1 MVDRRLNGDGMD
13 GETPVEQPHTSR
25 IYDYFLGGKD
35 NYEADRQAAEEI
47 LRAWPDIRIAA
58 RVNRRFMHRSTRFL
72 AEAGIRQ
79 FLDIGTGI
87 PTEPNLHQI
96 AQQVAPD
103 ARVVYVDNDP
113 LVLAHARALMTG
125 SEQGAT
131 TYIEG
136 DVTDPDAILRDPELL
151 GSLDLSRPVGLSM
164 IALLHFVELS
174 VDQIVKTF
182 LDALAPGSHLVICT
196 ITADF
201 APEQVRAAQ
210 EVYRIRKL
218 PALVRT
224 RQEVTSWFTGLDLV
238 APGIVPPH
246 RWHLMESA
254 AISPSFD
261 AKVSCYCGV
270 ARKP

>member
-1 MVDRRLNGDGMD
+1 MD

-174 VDQIVKTF
+174 VDQI
-182 LDALAPGSHLVICT
+182 
-196 ITADF
+196 
-201 APEQVRAAQ
+201 
-210 EVYRIRKL
+210 
-218 PALVRT
+218 
-224 RQEVTSWFTGLDLV
+224 
-238 APGIVPPH
+238 
-246 RWHLMESA
+246 
-254 AISPSFD
+254 
-261 AKVSCYCGV
+261 
-270 ARKP
+270 